1 MSPTIYDIARVAG
14 VSKSTVS
21 RVLNKQTNISPEAR
35 EKVLR
40 AIAELNYQ
48 PNKLA
53 RGLTTSGFDAIM
65 VISTRSTKTTAG
77 NPFFSDVLHAITAKA
92 EQEGFDVI
100 LQTSKSSEDDL
111 LKCESKIKQ
120 KMIKGIIM
128 LSSPANETFFSR
140 LDVWGIPVVVI
151 GKVEGSY
158 HNIYSVDTDNFQDSA
173 TLTETFIK
181 NGRRNIACLH
191 APLDYHVSID
201 RLAGYKASLEKYRI
215 AINPQ
220 WVIDGGYTHESAL
233 AAAIQLLSSTPAP
246 DAVFATDSMK
256 LLGLYR
262 AAEELNLKIP
272 DHVAVAGYSDPMLSL
287 ILTPAPGG
295 FDIPTRKLGEQ
306 SCDLLFQC
314 IAGKPAPH
322 KVLVDTHFSFAESL
336 R

>member
-35 EKVLR
+35 EKVLK

-53 RGLTTSGFDAIM
+53 RALTSSGFDAIM

-111 LKCESKIKQ
+111 LKCENKIKQ
-120 KMIKGIIM
+120 KMIKGVIM
-128 LSSPANETFFSR
+128 LSSPANESFFSR
-140 LDVWGIPVVVI
+140 LDTYGIPVVVI
-151 GKVEGSY
+151 GKVEGDFE
-158 HNIYSVDTDNFQDSA
+158 NIYSVDTDNYHDSA
-173 TLTETFIK
+173 ILTETFIK
-181 NGRRNIACLH
+181 KGRRNIACLH

-201 RLAGYKASLEKYRI
+201 RLAGYKASLEKYQI
-215 AINPQ
+215 AINPE
-220 WVIDGGYTHESAL
+220 WIIDGGYTHESAI
-233 AAAIQLLSSTPAP
+233 AAAIQLLSCATPP

-256 LLGLYR
+256 LLSLYR
-262 AAEELNLKIP
+262 AADVLNITIP
-272 DHVAVAGYSDPMLSL
+272 EQVAVAGYSDPMLSL
-287 ILTPAPGG
+287 ILTPAPDG
-295 FDIPTRKLGEQ
+295 FDIPTRELGEE
-306 SCDLLFQC
+306 SCDLLFRR

-322 KVLVDTHFSFAESL
+322 KVLVDTHLTRANAL

>member
-35 EKVLR
+35 EKVLK
-40 AIAELNYQ
+40 AIDELNYQ

-53 RGLTTSGFDAIM
+53 RALTSSGFDAIM

-92 EQEGFDVI
+92 EEEGFDVI

-111 LKCESKIKQ
+111 QKCVGKIKQ

-128 LSSPANETFFSR
+128 LSSPANESFFST
-140 LDVWGIPVVVI
+140 LDEYGVPVVVI
-151 GKVEGSY
+151 GKVEGNY
-158 HNIYSVDTDNFQDSA
+158 QNIYSVDTDNFRDSA
-173 TLTETFIK
+173 ILTDSF
-181 NGRRNIACLH
+181 IACLH

-201 RLAGYKASLEKYRI
+201 RLAGYKFSLEKHGI
-215 AINPQ
+215 EINPT

-233 AAAIQLLSSTPAP
+233 QAACQLLSSDNPP

-256 LLGLYR
+256 LLSLYR
-262 AAEELNLKIP
+262 AADALNLAIP
-272 DHVAVAGYSDPMLSL
+272 EQVAMAGYSDPMLSL

-295 FDIPTRKLGEQ
+295 FDIPTKKLGEE
-306 SCDLLFQC
+306 SCDC
-314 IAGKPAPH
+314 G
-322 KVLVDTHFSFAESL
+322 
-336 R
+336 

>member
-35 EKVLR
+35 EKVLK
-40 AIAELNYQ
+40 AIDELNYQ

-53 RGLTTSGFDAIM
+53 RALTSSGFDAIM

-92 EQEGFDVI
+92 EEEGFDVI

-111 LKCESKIKQ
+111 QKCVGKIKQ

-128 LSSPANETFFSR
+128 LSSPANESFFAT
-140 LDVWGIPVVVI
+140 LDGYGVPVVVI
-151 GKVEGSY
+151 GKVEGIY
-158 HNIYSVDTDNFQDSA
+158 QNIYSVDTDNFHDSA
-173 TLTETFIK
+173 ILTDSFIK
-181 NGRRNIACLH
+181 HGRTKIACLH

-201 RLAGYKASLEKYRI
+201 RLAGYKSSLEKQGI
-215 AINPQ
+215 AINPD

-233 AAAIQLLSSTPAP
+233 QAACQLLSSDNPP
-246 DAVFATDSMK
+246 NAVFATDSMK
-256 LLGLYR
+256 LLSLYR
-262 AAEELNLKIP
+262 AADELNLTIP
-272 DHVAVAGYSDPMLSL
+272 EQVAMAGYSDPMLSL

-295 FDIPTRKLGEQ
+295 FDIPTRKLGEE
-306 SCDLLFQC
+306 SCNLLFKC
-314 IAGKPAPH
+314 IAGKSAPH
-322 KVLVDTHFSFAESL
+322 KVLVETHFSDATSL

>member
-35 EKVLR
+35 EKVLK
-40 AIAELNYQ
+40 AIDELNYQ

-53 RGLTTSGFDAIM
+53 RALTSSGFDAIM

-92 EQEGFDVI
+92 EEEGFDVI

-111 LKCESKIKQ
+111 QKCVGKIKQ

-128 LSSPANETFFSR
+128 LSSPANESFFST
-140 LDVWGIPVVVI
+140 LDEYGVPVVVI
-151 GKVEGSY
+151 GKVEGNY
-158 HNIYSVDTDNFQDSA
+158 QNIYSVDTDNFRDSA
-173 TLTETFIK
+173 ILTDSFITH
-181 NGRRNIACLH
+181 GRTKIACLH

-201 RLAGYKASLEKYRI
+201 RLAGYKFSLEKHGI
-215 AINPQ
+215 EINPT

-233 AAAIQLLSSTPAP
+233 QAACQLLSSDNPP

-256 LLGLYR
+256 LLSLYR
-262 AAEELNLKIP
+262 AADALNLAIP
-272 DHVAVAGYSDPMLSL
+272 EQVAMAGYSDPMLSL

-295 FDIPTRKLGEQ
+295 FDIPTKKLGEE
-306 SCDLLFQC
+306 SCDLLFRC
-314 IAGKPAPH
+314 IADKPAPH
-322 KVLVDTHFSFAESL
+322 KVLVETHFSDATSL